1 MFQMLGERSITRS
14 RVKAGMARA
23 RIHGTKSGKPI
34 GQQPLAWHKVEQIR
48 AELQKGDWHPQNR
61 AVVRDRR
68 ICGAADQAGDG
79 GVRRDQ
85 RKRRTAS
92 GGNDM
97 LTSAAT
103 AFPRLIAKRW
113 P

>member
-1 MFQMLGERSITRS
+1 
-14 RVKAGMARA
+14 
-23 RIHGTKSGKPI
+23 
-34 GQQPLAWHKVEQIR
+34 
-48 AELQKGDWHPQNR
+48 
-61 AVVRDRR
+61 VRDRR